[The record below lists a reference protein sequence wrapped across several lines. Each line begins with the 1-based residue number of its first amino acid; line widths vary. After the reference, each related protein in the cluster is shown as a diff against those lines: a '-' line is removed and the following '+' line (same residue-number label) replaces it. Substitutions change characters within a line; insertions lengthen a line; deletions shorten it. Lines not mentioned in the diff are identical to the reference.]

1 MDDDLVSSLT
11 RQVKE
16 EVVENYL
23 LERRLLELQIEHFN
37 SLAGSA
43 IKHAQ
48 AAGLRLA
55 RISGLMIE
63 PAMRQRLDAMLGL
76 EVCGFWGA
84 YLTSGFMGHVRF
96 IRARALTK
104 NAKFRKLV
112 LECYSRLHSR
122 MSRYEKEYAHIVDEC
137 SAVNRNIVAF
147 QKNFDLLCII
157 NFLKRLDTAGL
168 ERKKILGENFTAQEM
183 SALDQSLYI
192 SPVSVEKLDIPL
204 PLHLPASD
212 AIRGK
217 LSNLADEVFF
227 RYPEKVREI
236 LL

>member
-1 MDDDLVSSLT
+1 MDEDLVSSLT

-23 LERRLLELQIEHFN
+23 LERRLLELQREHLN

-55 RISGLMIE
+55 RISSLMIE
-63 PAMRQRLDAMLGL
+63 PAMRERLDEILGL

-84 YLTSGFMGHVRF
+84 YRTSGFIGRVRF
-96 IRARALTK
+96 IRTRALTK

-112 LECYSRLHSR
+112 LESYSRLHSR
-122 MSRYEKEYAHIVDEC
+122 MSGYEQEYGQIVNEC
-137 SAVNRNIVAF
+137 SAVNSNIAGF

-157 NFLKRLDTAGL
+157 NFLKGLDTAGL

-192 SPVSVEKLDIPL
+192 APVSVEKLGIPL
-204 PLHLPASD
+204 PLHLPACD

-217 LSNLADEVFF
+217 LSNLADEVFV
-227 RYPEKVREI
+227 RYPQKVRKI